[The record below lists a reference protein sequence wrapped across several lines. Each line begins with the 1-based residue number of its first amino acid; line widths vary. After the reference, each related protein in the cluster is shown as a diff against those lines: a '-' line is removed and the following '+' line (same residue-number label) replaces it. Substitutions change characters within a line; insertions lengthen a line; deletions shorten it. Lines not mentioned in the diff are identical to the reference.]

1 MYILFI
7 FLFIKS
13 HYSSKCF
20 IVILKT
26 THHSYI
32 NKKKILLMFSIL
44 NLLKNSSWKQKI
56 QDIDYSFSLKILN
69 EREELEILDT
79 SS

>member
-1 MYILFI
+1 
-7 FLFIKS
+7 
-13 HYSSKCF
+13 
-20 IVILKT
+20 
-26 THHSYI
+26 
-32 NKKKILLMFSIL
+32 MFSIL